1 MDRVDVETNRHLDGQ
16 VAVQEADEEVI
27 KAMEDA
33 MFEQT
38 ETLFDALD
46 SMTHDIQTELLE
58 LAKDFKEMHLDT
70 EDDYVSLKSYSET
83 AGMLFLTAIEAH
95 VREEADIRANK

>member
-1 MDRVDVETNRHLDGQ
+1 MDRVDVETNRYLDSQ
-16 VAVQEADEEVI
+16 VAAQEADEETI

-46 SMTHDIQTELLE
+46 SMSNDELMSILRA
-58 LAKDFKEMHLDT
+58 AKICGEGGNLNEAVGAFIISAILLH
-70 EDDYVSLKSYSET
+70 VSET
-83 AGMLFLTAIEAH
+83 VEVQL
-95 VREEADIRANK
+95 NK